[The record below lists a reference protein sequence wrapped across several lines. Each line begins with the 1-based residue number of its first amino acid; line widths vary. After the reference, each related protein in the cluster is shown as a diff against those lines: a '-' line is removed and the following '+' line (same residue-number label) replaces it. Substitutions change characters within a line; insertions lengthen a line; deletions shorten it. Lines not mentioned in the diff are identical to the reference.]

1 MPGIAFGNPSKAN
14 DECYTRRETVEYIL
28 DKYGYLM
35 HGKKIILPCDTEESQ
50 IYKVM
55 KERGYDC
62 DIAQDMY
69 GVDYSKYDLVF
80 TNPPFHVIM
89 KYMHF
94 LHTNNIKFILFT
106 PWVALANMQVRGIL
120 RPYKDEI
127 YRLECNKATFD
138 QPDGRTII
146 VVFNILTN
154 LDEGKEYVTNSPDIR
169 IEATDEWQHYYG
181 INSDILN
188 CNYLKYEYKLINS
201 KLCVRLRKNY

>member
-1 MPGIAFGNPSKAN
+1 MPGIALGNWQKAN

-80 TNPPFHVIM
+80 TNPPFHGIS
-89 KYMHF
+89 KYMYF

-106 PWVALANMQVRGIL
+106 PWITLTNIQTRSIL
-120 RPYKDEI
+120 KPYRYEI
-127 YRLECNKATFD
+127 YRLECMSAIFD
-138 QPDGRTII
+138 QPDGGTIGI
-146 VVFNILTN
+146 RFNLMTN

-169 IEATDEWQHYYG
+169 IEATDEWQNYYG
-181 INSDILN
+181 INNDLLH
-188 CNYLKYEYKLINS
+188 CNYLKYEYLLKNKLY
-201 KLCVRLRKNY
+201 VRLRKNY